1 MGDQKTGKSGARSL
15 KGTALEEGKLV
26 STFLYSMGDVVYDI
40 LATLTGVDEA
50 TTACADLSAAFDAHF
65 GGRKNTIFA
74 RVKFNRRV
82 QRMGETVDNFI
93 QDLHKLAEDCEYGAL
108 KDELIRDRIVVG
120 VSDDDLSNLLQT
132 KANLTLAEAIQS
144 SRQAETR
151 KEGQAL
157 LRGNQA
163 DSLRFQSR
171 HRNKS
176 QQRSF
181 PNSPG
186 RQLNRPTPSR
196 GPPTSSRGPN
206 NQPRCQYCG
215 HEKAQTRRLSGQ
227 TGYLCRLFQEGALQ
241 SHGQNQ
247 STSWRTTNKKQT
259 TSITSWAVSTQSA
272 TQTIGPQK
280 SCSTAS
286 RQFSNWTQGHQSPLS
301 ARRWPH

>member
-1 MGDQKTGKSGARSL
+1 MTEQVAARAGEEQVRHLQIPLPKPFDGRPENWQKWRQRFERYRT
-15 KGTALEEGKLV
+15 GTALEEGKLV
-26 STFLYSMGDVVYDI
+26 STFLYSMGYVADDI
-40 LATLTGVDEA
+40 LATLTGIDEA
-50 TTACADLSAAFDAHF
+50 TTAYTDLLAAFDAHF

-82 QRMGETVDNFI
+82 KRVGETVDNFI

-120 VSDDDLSNLLQT
+120 VTDDDLSNLLQT

-163 DSLRFQSR
+163 DSLRFQTR

-215 HEKAQTRRLSGQ
+215 HERHKRDACPARQAICVACSKKGHYKAV
-227 TGYLCRLFQEGALQ
+227 CRSRPKPVNELTDDQQEADDFDYFLGCV
-241 SHGQNQ
+241 N
-247 STSWRTTNKKQT
+247 
-259 TSITSWAVSTQSA
+259 
-272 TQTIGPQK
+272 
-280 SCSTAS
+280 
-286 RQFSNWTQGHQSPLS
+286 
-301 ARRWPH
+301 